1 MKSMKERINER
12 KELSRQIGEVYDEL
26 VVLAE
31 QGWTKE
37 QLRKRAN
44 ELGWRGIVG
53 SYVYHANNI
62 VNKFVS
68 FLDKIGV

>member
-1 MKSMKERINER
+1 MKSAKERINER
-12 KELSRQIGEVYDEL
+12 KELSCQLGEVYDEL
-26 VVLAE
+26 IGLAE

-44 ELGWRGIVG
+44 ELGWRRIVG
-53 SYVYHANNI
+53 SYIYHANNI
-62 VNKFVS
+62 FDKFVS